1 MTSRWVVELTS
12 LAVTSLAV
20 ACGGAAQ
27 PGAKDASRQSEPSE
41 AAASAEALS
50 ISYQGGDGSSC
61 AERILIVGAKGE
73 ADGVASEYEW
83 IERHYPGAG
92 RKSQALTQCG
102 EAPVDK
108 LVIVTREG
116 QEVTLVFDIS
126 GFFGKL

>member
-1 MTSRWVVELTS
+1 MKSMWVVGV
-12 LAVTSLAV
+12 AGLAV

-27 PGAKDASRQSEPSE
+27 PGAKDATATSEPAE
-41 AAASAEALS
+41 VAAASTETPS

-61 AERILIVGAKGE
+61 EQRIIIVGAKGE
-73 ADGVASEYEW
+73 PDGVASEYEW

-108 LVIVTREG
+108 LEIVTREG